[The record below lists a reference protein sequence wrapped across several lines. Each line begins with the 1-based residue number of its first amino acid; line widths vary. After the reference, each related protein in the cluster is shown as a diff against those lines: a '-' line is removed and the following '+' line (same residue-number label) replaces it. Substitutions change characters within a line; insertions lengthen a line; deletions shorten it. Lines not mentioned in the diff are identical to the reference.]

1 MGWEGCQSWPA
12 EASSIAALAHQAS
25 YSSLSSGPA
34 AQARLVCAG
43 VSLPPPARG
52 LYKEGMA
59 EVTTEEPPVVEW
71 PACEVQG
78 CIGIR
83 LDGQKS
89 CLAHVIS
96 EVRDAFVGALEPGA
110 PLDLRGVQ
118 ISEEMFQTILEA
130 MRTAAAGHPQ
140 LGEARF
146 DKAQFTGDA
155 SFEGTQFSG
164 VAWFEGA
171 QFSADASFEGTQFSA
186 DASLEGTQFSGVAR
200 FDKAKFSGDA
210 RFQVARFSGV
220 AWFQGAQFSG
230 ASFEGTQFSPDTS
243 FEGTQFSGVA
253 RFDKAQFSGDAWFQ
267 GVQFSDSVSFEG
279 TQYSGE
285 ARFDK
290 AQFSGDASFQGTQ
303 FSMARQ
309 LGPIRADVGLDLAGA
324 VFSADVLIEAATPQ
338 LSFVGARFEGAASL
352 NLRFAEV
359 VLDGTLFAKP
369 STISF
374 AMDAFK
380 DLDEA
385 ELVARRP
392 TATPRLLSVRRVDVS
407 TVSVSD
413 LDLSACLFTGAHNLE
428 KLHIEGPLQAATT
441 PRWRLYVAG
450 RGLPIPRWMRRATLA
465 EEHQRRASP
474 RPVAPAPDPRWG
486 FLCPSWCPPG
496 CQTPTWVVGKTGQEP
511 LPPSWEGL
519 AQLYRALRKGLED
532 QKNAP
537 GAADFYYGE
546 MEMRKRSPS
555 SFADG
560 VVLWIYWLLSGY
572 GLRASRALTAFAVVV
587 LLFAPAYW
595 AWGLSQ
601 PTSFWTALLRSFES
615 ATSLLRS
622 PPGGLSQIGELFDAV
637 LRLLGGTLLGLALFS
652 FRGRIRR

>member
-12 EASSIAALAHQAS
+12 EPSAIAALAHQAS
-25 YSSLSSGPA
+25 YSSLSSGPLP
-34 AQARLVCAG
+34 RLGLSAWAS
-43 VSLPPPARG
+43 SLPSTARG

-59 EVTTEEPPVVEW
+59 ELTTEELPVVKW
-71 PACEVQG
+71 PACGVQG

-89 CLAHVIS
+89 CLAHVLS
-96 EVRDAFVGALEPGA
+96 EVRDASVGALEPGA

-118 ISEEMFQTILEA
+118 VSEEMFQTILEA
-130 MRTAAAGHPQ
+130 MRTAAAGRPQ

-155 SFEGTQFSG
+155 SFQG
-164 VAWFEGA
+164 
-171 QFSADASFEGTQFSA
+171 
-186 DASLEGTQFSGVAR
+186 
-200 FDKAKFSGDA
+200 
-210 RFQVARFSGV
+210 ARFSGV
-220 AWFQGAQFSG
+220 AWFEGAQFSG
-230 ASFEGTQFSPDTS
+230 ASFEGTQFSPDAS

-253 RFDKAQFSGDAWFQ
+253 RFDNAQFSGDAWFQ
-267 GVQFSDSVSFEG
+267 GAQFSDSVSFEG

-290 AQFSGDASFQGTQ
+290 AQFSRDASFQGTQ

-309 LGPIRADVGLDLAGA
+309 LGPVRADVGLDLAGA
-324 VFSADVLIEAATPQ
+324 VFSADILIEAATPQ

-352 NLRFAEV
+352 NLRFAEI

-392 TATPRLLSVRRVDVS
+392 TATPRLLSVRRVDLS

-441 PRWRLYVAG
+441 PRWRLYIAG

-474 RPVAPAPDPRWG
+474 RPAAAAQDPRWG
-486 FLCPSWCPPG
+486 FLCPSWCPVG

-511 LPPSWEGL
+511 LPPSWESL

-572 GLRASRALTAFAVVV
+572 GL
-587 LLFAPAYW
+587 
-595 AWGLSQ
+595 
-601 PTSFWTALLRSFES
+601 
-615 ATSLLRS
+615 
-622 PPGGLSQIGELFDAV
+622 
-637 LRLLGGTLLGLALFS
+637 
-652 FRGRIRR
+652 